1 MSHQFSIILI
11 KYCRVFWGLPRVTN
25 SLLLTL
31 NMFYPSPSAN
41 GKPPLT
47 DYTISI
53 VLSCIKGPVHLNP
66 LVDWLS
72 VSDWKKTYEC
82 KLGDYNAVS
91 LERKLKSFSRL
102 MDLCCCSKW
111 LCCAALTSELF
122 LLHYNKIW
130 FCFKMT
136 KVSKYAQEL
145 MDNLSHKYRR
155 RRNSKYDSRRQRN
168 SE

>member
-1 MSHQFSIILI
+1 
-11 KYCRVFWGLPRVTN
+11 
-25 SLLLTL
+25 
-31 NMFYPSPSAN
+31 MFYPSPSAN

-47 DYTISI
+47 DYTMSI

-91 LERKLKSFSRL
+91 LERKLKSFSQL

-122 LLHYNKIW
+122 LLQQNLVLSQNDNGFWKW
-130 FCFKMT
+130 QK
-136 KVSKYAQEL
+136 L
-145 MDNLSHKYRR
+145 MDNLSYTY
-155 RRNSKYDSRRQRN
+155 RRNSKYDSGREKNLSDGERESGR
-168 SE
+168 EKGKEEERMER